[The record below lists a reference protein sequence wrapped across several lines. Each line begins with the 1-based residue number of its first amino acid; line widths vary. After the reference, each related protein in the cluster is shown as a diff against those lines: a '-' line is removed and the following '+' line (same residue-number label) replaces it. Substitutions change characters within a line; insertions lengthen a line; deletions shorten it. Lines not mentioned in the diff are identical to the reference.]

1 MNVLTVVTALLSALF
16 NAATSVLQRRAAVQ
30 PYEQPYEVPGR
41 GAKAATARLARLLSH
56 PYWWA
61 GATAMLLSAVFQVI
75 ALDAGELSVVQPL
88 LASELLFTL
97 LIGAVVFRHWPGAGT
112 WRPFVMLAGGLAL
125 FLLSASPSQ
134 GGDRADDWRWLVVG
148 GGLACCVAALLAA
161 ALRRR
166 GPLQAATLGTATA
179 ACFAVTAALIKEVTG
194 RFPYGP
200 VAVLTT
206 WHTYAGA
213 ATGLLSVL
221 LLQWTLR
228 AGTLAVSQP
237 ALTLGDA
244 LISVALGGLLF
255 GESIALGWR
264 LLPESVGVVLMAAGI
279 VGLTRSPVVSGGGSW
294 DEVASESSVVR
305 RDT

>member
-30 PYEQPYEVPGR
+30 PYAVPGR
-41 GAKAATARLARLLSH
+41 GAEAAPARLARLLSH

-61 GATAMLLSAVFQVI
+61 GAAAMLLSAVFQVI

-88 LASELLFTL
+88 LATELLFTL
-97 LIGAVVFRHWPGAGT
+97 LIGAAVFRHWPGAGT

-125 FLLSASPSQ
+125 FLLSAAPSR
-134 GGDRADDWRWLVVG
+134 GGDRAGDWRWLVVG

-161 ALRRR
+161 ALRVR
-166 GPLQAATLGTATA
+166 GPLRAATLGTATA

-200 VAVLTT
+200 TTVLTT

-255 GESIALGWR
+255 GERIALGWR
-264 LLPESVGVVLMAAGI
+264 LLPEAVGVVLMAVGI
-279 VGLTRSPVVSGGGSW
+279 VGLTRSPVVSGSGSW
-294 DEVASESSVVR
+294 DEMASEPPVVP
-305 RDT
+305 RDP

>member
-1 MNVLTVVTALLSALF
+1 MNVLTVVTALLSALC
-16 NAATSVLQRRAAVQ
+16 NAAASVLQRRAAVQ
-30 PYEQPYEVPGR
+30 PDEVRGR
-41 GAKAATARLARLLSH
+41 GAKAAIARLAGLLRR
-56 PYWWA
+56 PFWWA
-61 GATAMLLSAVFQVI
+61 GAMAMLLSAVFQVI

-97 LIGAVVFRHWPGAGT
+97 LIGAVVFRHSPGART
-112 WRPFVMLAGGLAL
+112 WRPFVMLAVGLAV

-134 GGDRADDWRWLVVG
+134 GGERADDWRWLLVG
-148 GGLACCVAALLAA
+148 GGLACCVAVLLAA
-161 ALRRR
+161 ALRLR
-166 GPLQAATLGTATA
+166 GPPQAATLGTATA
-179 ACFAVTAALIKEVTG
+179 ACFAVTAALIKEVTA
-194 RFPYGP
+194 RFPGGP
-200 VAVLTT
+200 AAVLTT
-206 WHTYAGA
+206 WHTYAA
-213 ATGLLSVL
+213 ATTGLLSVL

-264 LLPESVGVVLMAAGI
+264 LLPELVGVALMAAGI

-294 DEVASESSVVR
+294 DEAASESSVPR
-305 RDT
+305 NR

>member
-30 PYEQPYEVPGR
+30 PSAVPGR
-41 GAKAATARLARLLSH
+41 GPRAALARLGGLLSQ

-61 GATAMLLSAVFQVI
+61 GASAMVLSALFQVI
-75 ALDAGELSVVQPL
+75 ALDAGQLALVQPL
-88 LASELLFTL
+88 LTSELLFTL
-97 LIGAVVFRHWPGAGT
+97 LIGAVVFRHWPGART

-125 FLLSASPSQ
+125 FLLSASPSH
-134 GGDRADDWRWLVVG
+134 GGDQAGDWRWLVVG
-148 GGLACCVAALLAA
+148 GGLACCVTALLAA
-161 ALRRR
+161 AVRVR
-166 GPLQAATLGTATA
+166 GPLQAATLGIATA

-200 VAVLTT
+200 GAVLTT

-213 ATGLLSVL
+213 ATGVLSVL

-237 ALTLGDA
+237 AMTLGDA
-244 LISVALGGLLF
+244 LISVTLGGLLF
-255 GESIALGWR
+255 GETIALGWR
-264 LLPESVGVVLMAAGI
+264 LLPEAVGIGLMAAGI
-279 VGLTRSPVVSGGGSW
+279 VGLTRSPVVGGAGSW
-294 DEVASESSVVR
+294 DEVTPESPGVR